1 MTKNFKSYI
10 LGALAVAA
18 VALSGCS
25 KNDAGM
31 PEEKAKTFEVSLTM
45 ADTKT
50 ENNVLHTNWVP
61 DDAINLFHCVTGVST
76 PDYKNDGKFTTSS
89 DSGTFTGKLA
99 EALDDT
105 KAYNWYAFYPY
116 TSQITTPDNK
126 DGYVT
131 VGSSAGVA
139 QVQEGYNNM
148 SHLAGTN
155 FPLAGTL
162 EKYPGSEKPVI
173 NMRNLASVVRF
184 KIKNATSEDIEIS
197 SVSLVT
203 DGAKISGT
211 YYIDFSHYTPV
222 FTPSGERYV
231 SNTATVNI
239 NSSAPRAETVA
250 PNEVVDIYLG
260 IVPFMVNDGDHLT
273 VRISGTN
280 GICEKVISASKD
292 YVFSPG
298 SIKTINASYDLS
310 SVTYDFTTVAELNT
324 IAAEVGTTPTAKFG
338 KLSSA
343 IVTFVSPDTKTVIIS
358 DGTASIMYYNNS
370 GTSFKQGQTY
380 TGDVNVTVLTY
391 NGLYSEVNAIDA
403 TFEGDGQVVEPQ
415 NLALEQVIGHY
426 ATYQN
431 AYVKMENLEVTEID
445 GKNISVK
452 DGSNTY
458 VVYLNGSTTTTAVV
472 GDKITAIGTIT
483 KHGTTEEIKVWKSA
497 DIIITSHAAAKH
509 AINIVQPTDA
519 GTSFITVKVGGSE
532 ITSGTMVM
540 EGTKVEA
547 EITIDGYYD
556 FTTWDIT
563 GAVNLSSKLSHV
575 VTFEVGTEDITIK
588 ANLVKRGAKSYTITW
603 NSTNNGQSI
612 GSYTATWSVTA
623 DGLTCNMANWN
634 NNYNKWNYVKCGRK
648 DYASV
653 ATITTAS
660 AISEAIKK
668 VTMTIDELT
677 ASKINSI
684 TLYSSDSA
692 DSGWVSIGTFTIASG
707 DQSVTIASP
716 AANKY
721 YKLDVDCAVG
731 KANGLLT
738 LSKLVFSE

>member
-10 LGALAVAA
+10 LSALAVAA

-25 KNDAGM
+25 KNDEGM

-61 DDAINLFHCVTGVST
+61 DDAINLFHCVTGAST

-89 DSGTFTGKLA
+89 DSGTFTGDLA

-116 TSQITTPDNK
+116 TSQITTPDKK

-239 NSSAPRAETVA
+239 NSSTPRAETVA

-260 IVPFMVNDGDHLT
+260 IVPFMVNEGDHLT

-280 GICEKVISASKD
+280 GVCEKVISASKD

-310 SVTYDFTTVAELNT
+310 SVTYDFTTVAELNA
-324 IAAEVGTTPTAKFG
+324 IAAEVGTTATAKFG
-338 KLSSA
+338 KFSSA
-343 IVTFVSPDTKTVIIS
+343 IVSFVPQTNTAIIT
-358 DGTASIMYYNNS
+358 DGTGSIMYYKS
-370 GTSFKQGQTY
+370 GHGLKQGQTFS
-380 TGDVNVTVLTY
+380 GDVNVTVQNY
-391 NGLYSEVNAIDA
+391 NSLYSEITSIDA

-458 VVYLNGSTTTTAVV
+458 IVYLNSGTTTAIV

-483 KHGTTEEIKVWKSA
+483 KHGTTEELKVWKSA
-497 DIIITSHAAAKH
+497 DIIITSHIAAKH
-509 AINIVQPTDA
+509 AITFTQPAA
-519 GTSFITVKVGGSE
+519 GGSVKVTVGGSE
-532 ITSGTMVM
+532 ITSGTEVM
-540 EGTKVEA
+540 EGTEVKA
-547 EITIDGYYD
+547 EIVLTGGYN

-588 ANLVKRGAKSYTITW
+588 ANLVSASSTTYTLTSNDIKAAHSSAWQYDSGKKTITATDGSVW
-603 NSTNNGQSI
+603 TAYNTYGNTNQVTIQMNSGKGCYVLTPDVGTKKITKITIDLS
-612 GSYTATWSVTA
+612 TKA
-623 DGLTCNMANWN
+623 DGTGQGTRNLIISKADGSSSAT
-634 NNYNKWNYVKCGRK
+634 VS
-648 DYASV
+648 AS
-653 ATITTAS
+653 S
-660 AISEAIKK
+660 LISGYTPTVSESQLKIEPSTDGAVYIK
-668 VTMTIDELT
+668 
-677 ASKINSI
+677 SI
-684 TLYSSDSA
+684 T
-692 DSGWVSIGTFTIASG
+692 IQF
-707 DQSVTIASP
+707 
-716 AANKY
+716 
-721 YKLDVDCAVG
+721 
-731 KANGLLT
+731 
-738 LSKLVFSE
+738 E